1 MNCHIQT
8 VYGNP
13 LTDRNVK
20 INFMLLT
27 SLMINAVSFSGK
39 THYLKNFNMKHHQF
53 DTFLDIFFVLC
64 LPSFSQTHLNS
75 TELGKNETRIA
86 ISNAGSSLP

>member
-53 DTFLDIFFVLC
+53 DTFWKYFLFSVC
-64 LPSFSQTHLNS
+64 LLFHKLT
-75 TELGKNETRIA
+75 
-86 ISNAGSSLP
+86 